1 MKILLTND
9 DGYGAAGIE
18 TLRRGLSAGHEVYMF
33 APAFNM
39 SGASNSIHMDQV
51 LDVKKLDERTYT
63 VSGSPADCIMVALK
77 GGLVPRPDVILSG
90 INKGANIG
98 TDVVYSGTCG
108 AARQGVLSGIP
119 SVALSIDGDFTDED
133 SIWKYD
139 ALASFASANLEK
151 LMSLCSVANLDM
163 TMPADRCVFVNVN
176 GASISSYKGVK
187 FTGLAFR
194 EYCNDGIKFDWQD
207 KCNAKRHFVY
217 GSVTTASRCYSD
229 YEAVKDGFISVT
241 RVFAEPEAAGPMDG
255 IEFSL

>member
-18 TLRRGLSAGHEVYMF
+18 TLRRILSAGHEIYIF

-39 SGASNSIHMDQV
+39 SGASNAIHMDHA
-51 LDVKKLDERTYT
+51 LDVKKIDGRTYT
-63 VSGSPADCIMVALK
+63 CSGSPADCVMAALK
-77 GGLVPRPDVILSG
+77 GGLIPRPDVILSG

-119 SVALSIDGDFTDED
+119 SVALSIDGDFTDGENL
-133 SIWKYD
+133 WKYD
-139 ALASFASANLEK
+139 ALASFAAENLEK
-151 LMSLCSVANLDM
+151 LMSLCSVANRNL

-176 GASISSYKGVK
+176 GASISSYEGVK

-194 EYCNDGIKFDWQD
+194 EYCNDGIHFEWQD
-207 KCNAKRHFVY
+207 EYNAKRHFVY

-229 YEAVKDGFISVT
+229 YEAVRDGFISVT
-241 RVFAEPEAAGPMDG
+241 RVFAEPEAAEPMDG